1 MDKIKNFLMLLSK
14 MGENGETGKWG
25 RGRGRGRENGD
36 SALFFF

>member
-25 RGRGRGRENGD
+25 ENGD